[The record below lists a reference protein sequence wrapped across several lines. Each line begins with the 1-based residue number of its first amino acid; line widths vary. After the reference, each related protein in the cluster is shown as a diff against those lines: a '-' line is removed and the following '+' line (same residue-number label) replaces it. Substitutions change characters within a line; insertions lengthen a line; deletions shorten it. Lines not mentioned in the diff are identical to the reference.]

1 MQDGASKEGSED
13 LSLLQ
18 GLALFLS
25 GAQHVSC
32 ADGILSAVWCVIG
45 SALVGE

>member
-1 MQDGASKEGSED
+1 MQDGASKEVSED
-13 LSLLQ
+13 LGLLQ

-25 GAQHVSC
+25 GAQHVSRV
-32 ADGILSAVWCVIG
+32 DGILPAVWCVIG